1 MEPETTTPD
10 VLTCLRIVGLLLEAL
25 QSIHK
30 TWIHG
35 DISLD
40 NLFVDGDL
48 HLARPRGVFLLD
60 FGSARPLDASGKTAL
75 IHTEDALYTTN
86 VFSAPEINDFRQNG
100 TPLQLT
106 AAADVYSVGR
116 LLRLLL
122 NSEALCAIREGNAIS
137 LTLQMTDTNLCELD
151 VDRSARPFL
160 NELNGILRAA
170 AEKDPAQRISV
181 NDKLSSQMKNVRS
194 SVFGQLN
201 AIAAE
206 LDAAP
211 DAGSSQSVVD
221 RSAIL
226 AHYEQQSDSYPND
239 YTGDANFRTLISVLD
254 LIKQGQQDAAEQTIS
269 SAIANLD
276 AVRGR
281 TASHRRLYADIR
293 TDLAALQISLTSHG
307 STDTAV
313 IRESISTLRSQ
324 MMQQTEDSDL
334 ITASCDDLIAAALR
348 AGLNADYANLS
359 ELRSNAVEYIQ
370 LLSLSTSINDRTAQQ
385 PHLAQ
390 QIAQA
395 SALPDEEEVWQQI
408 RTVYRSVFNG
418 LRAELAASPLDGKA
432 DLLAKIDTTTKKY
445 LSSQTLLSKFFVVAN
460 PMNAGL
466 SASFPAWISILLAL
480 ALDLSATAAA
490 AAAANIRRHSSE
502 RMLTFTDAEQAP
514 AA

>member
-1 MEPETTTPD
+1 MMWNQEMNTFTRRAGWREKSSATVFSVIFFVASALSWWSTGTGMLSVFFPGHIVLALTASFVVQMTEAAHAGRKKSAGFVAALVISVFLSSVQFTDVAYTTP
-10 VLTCLRIVGLLLEAL
+10 
-25 QSIHK
+25 
-30 TWIHG
+30 
-35 DISLD
+35 
-40 NLFVDGDL
+40 
-48 HLARPRGVFLLD
+48 
-60 FGSARPLDASGKTAL
+60 
-75 IHTEDALYTTN
+75 
-86 VFSAPEINDFRQNG
+86 VFSSLAQSALNS
-100 TPLQLT
+100 
-106 AAADVYSVGR
+106 VYSVE
-116 LLRLLL
+116 LLPD
-122 NSEALCAIREGNAIS
+122 I
-137 LTLQMTDTNLCELD
+137 Q
-151 VDRSARPFL
+151 
-160 NELNGILRAA
+160 
-170 AEKDPAQRISV
+170 Q
-181 NDKLSSQMKNVRS
+181 KLSGQMKNVRS
-194 SVFGQLN
+194 SVFGQLD

-221 RSAIL
+221 RGAIL
-226 AHYEQQSDSYPND
+226 AHYEQQSDSYPAD
-239 YTGDANFRTLISVLD
+239 YMGDGNFRTLISVLD
-254 LIKQGQQDAAEQTIS
+254 LIEQGQQNAAEQTIP

-293 TDLAALQISLTSHG
+293 TDLAALQISLASHD

-313 IRESISTLRSQ
+313 IHESISTLRSQ

-359 ELRSNAVEYIQ
+359 ELRSNAVEYVQ

-395 SALPDEEEVWQQI
+395 AALPDEEEVWQQI
-408 RTVYRSVFNG
+408 RTVYSSVFNN

-460 PMNAGL
+460 PMNADL
-466 SASFPAWISILLAL
+466 SASFPSWISILLAL

-490 AAAANIRRHSSE
+490 TAAANIRRHSSE
-502 RMLTFTDAEQAP
+502 RMLTFTDAEQTH

>member
-1 MEPETTTPD
+1 MWNQEMNTFTRPAGWRGRSSATVFSVIFFVASALSWWSTGTGMFSVFFPGHI
-10 VLTCLRIVGLLLEAL
+10 VLALTASFVVQLTEAAHAGRKKSAGFVVAL
-25 QSIHK
+25 V
-30 TWIHG
+30 
-35 DISLD
+35 IS
-40 NLFVDGDL
+40 
-48 HLARPRGVFLLD
+48 VFLSSVQ
-60 FGSARPLDASGKTAL
+60 FTAV
-75 IHTEDALYTTN
+75 AYTKP
-86 VFSAPEINDFRQNG
+86 VFSSLAESALNS
-100 TPLQLT
+100 
-106 AAADVYSVGR
+106 VYSVE
-116 LLRLLL
+116 LLPD
-122 NSEALCAIREGNAIS
+122 I
-137 LTLQMTDTNLCELD
+137 Q
-151 VDRSARPFL
+151 
-160 NELNGILRAA
+160 
-170 AEKDPAQRISV
+170 Q
-181 NDKLSSQMKNVRS
+181 KLSSQMKNVRS

-348 AGLNADYANLS
+348 K
-359 ELRSNAVEYIQ
+359 
-370 LLSLSTSINDRTAQQ
+370 RTAQQ
-385 PHLAQ
+385 CG
-390 QIAQA
+390 
-395 SALPDEEEVWQQI
+395 
-408 RTVYRSVFNG
+408 RVY
-418 LRAELAASPLDGKA
+418 
-432 DLLAKIDTTTKKY
+432 
-445 LSSQTLLSKFFVVAN
+445 
-460 PMNAGL
+460 
-466 SASFPAWISILLAL
+466 SASQPQHLHQ
-480 ALDLSATAAA
+480 
-490 AAAANIRRHSSE
+490 RPHC
-502 RMLTFTDAEQAP
+502 P
-514 AA
+514 AAPSGAADCTSLCAPG